1 MPQGNG
7 GDGFVTVFEGSEKQH
22 RVVKLQ
28 PSTQYRFRLQA
39 INDHGARYV
48 YDPQG
53 GEGDRKG

>member
-1 MPQGNG
+1 MPRSILCFFFVQGNG

-39 INDHGARYV
+39 VNDHGAR
-48 YDPQG
+48 
-53 GEGDRKG
+53 